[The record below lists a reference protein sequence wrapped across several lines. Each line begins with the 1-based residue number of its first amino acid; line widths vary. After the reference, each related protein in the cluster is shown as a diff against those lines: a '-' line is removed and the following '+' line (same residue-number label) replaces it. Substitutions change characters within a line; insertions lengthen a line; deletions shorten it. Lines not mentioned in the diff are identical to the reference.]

1 MEKKLIGRLKEE
13 VQQCSSNKII
23 QEDEMLKEK
32 LLQVSEILNGFA
44 SQAPDEEM
52 LTKVISIQSLIKE
65 IQKDVD

>member
-1 MEKKLIGRLKEE
+1 
-13 VQQCSSNKII
+13 
-23 QEDEMLKEK
+23 MLKEK